1 MKKSTL
7 LVIISS
13 VFSHTG
19 FSDTYVWQDY
29 DDFSGS
35 SLDTTKW
42 EVGYFSGGE
51 RVTID
56 NGQAKLSGTAYSS
69 TSPFQMPTELTLAGQ
84 GSTEG
89 NTFMFVRDSN
99 IFGLEAEIMI
109 PNANNNYEA
118 GMYLGTL
125 DSNPLG
131 SLGFELRKTATGS
144 SFNYDY
150 LNDQEKKILG
160 YEAGSLDTF
169 HQIAITKLDGQT
181 SYYLNDNLV
190 KQFSSSSH
198 DEDYWSIG
206 SFNDEGLAY
215 ITYADNV
222 RVLRQADT
230 ITVVSDPSGQQVVV
244 QVGDEYKWSSTLNG
258 VTLWGVEQSSDGWSS
273 MTMRFENGRTFGN
286 QGLFDSIAQPQPYD
300 VSFEID
306 ENGYVKSLEDD
317 GNYQFY
323 NAVSVENGVIGTI
336 QNDEGVDSVANNGV
350 NKVDQ
355 WFFTTRAAA
364 EEFYYSRVNPKDWMW
379 FDHYPWVYSNEEQD
393 RLYFHPSGGTLV
405 YWSNKGQAWRQ
416 FN

>member
-69 TSPFQMPTELTLAGQ
+69 TSPFQMPTELTVAGQ

-222 RVLRQADT
+222 RVLRQVET

-273 MTMRFENGRTFGN
+273 MTMRFENGRNFGN
-286 QGLFDSIAQPQPYD
+286 QGFFDSIAQPQPYD

-306 ENGYVKSLEDD
+306 ENGYIKSLEDD

-323 NAVSVENGVIGTI
+323 NVVSVENGVIGTI

-364 EEFYYSRVNPKDWMW
+364 EEFYYSKVNPKDWMW

-393 RLYFHPSGGTLV
+393 WLYFHPSGGTLM
-405 YWSNKGQAWRQ
+405 YWSNKGQVWRQ